1 MIDQYKRKIEYVRI
15 SLTDRCNLRC
25 QYCMPEHGIS
35 KMKHEDILTLEE
47 ILRVVEILA
56 ALGIQKVRLT
66 GGEPLL
72 RKGIIKLIRDIKS
85 ITGIR
90 QIALTTN
97 GILLDSMADDL
108 IAAGLDGVNLSLD
121 TLNEEIFNLITRRN
135 LFANVQNG
143 LNKIFKS
150 GCEVKINC
158 VPISGIN
165 ENELLNI
172 VELAKE
178 NDIKV
183 RFIELM
189 PIGCAVN
196 FKGIPT
202 AKVIAQIEN
211 AFGEMKSVAK
221 SHLQGPA
228 QYFNLQGFKGQ
239 IGFIDALDHKFCS
252 SCNRIRLT
260 ADGFLKL
267 CLNSNAGLDI
277 KSLLRTGINDDKL
290 FEAIQNTIH
299 NKPKEHHFNE
309 YNDVNKMYQ
318 IGG

>member
-25 QYCMPEHGIS
+25 QYCMPEHGIA
-35 KMKHEDILTLEE
+35 KMRHEDILTLEE
-47 ILRVVEILA
+47 IIRVVGALA
-56 ALGIQKVRLT
+56 TLGIHKVRLT
-66 GGEPLL
+66 GGEPIL
-72 RKGIIKLIRDIKS
+72 RRGIIKLIRDIKS

-143 LNKIFKS
+143 LNKILKS

-189 PIGCAVN
+189 PIGCAVD

-202 AKVIAQIEN
+202 AKVIAQIED

-221 SHLQGPA
+221 EHLQGPA
-228 QYFNLQGFKGQ
+228 QYFTLQGFKGQ

-260 ADGFLKL
+260 ANGFLKL

-290 FEAIQNTIH
+290 FEAIQNTIY